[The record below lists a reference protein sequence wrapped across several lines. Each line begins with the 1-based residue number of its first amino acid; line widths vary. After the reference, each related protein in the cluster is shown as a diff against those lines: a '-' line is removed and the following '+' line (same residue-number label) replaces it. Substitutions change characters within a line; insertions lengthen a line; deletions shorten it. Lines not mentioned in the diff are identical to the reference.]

1 MGCRNVDEFMHI
13 LAVILFLPFFC
24 WGLYTLHRRFYYH
37 EDLSWAIEGA
47 TLSFLLLFYFVE
59 IRGLRLLHAGHFVLY
74 IFTLLGLFAAGI
86 ALYGHVA
93 ISFTSRILVDAVLAS
108 HDTAPDQP
116 RMGPAEM
123 LERQKEY
130 AAAIQEY
137 LVLARIYPR
146 RPEIHRR
153 IAENYLC
160 LNEPQEAI
168 PYFKRALKYSPK
180 NEQQLPTLNRLCEV
194 YEHHLGVPEQAHAL
208 LLEMLRK
215 NVDTAY
221 AEMLQRRLEHL
232 ESIAAP
238 SVHSE
243 QLQALDE
250 TTLEDETESREIPSP
265 APVSQ
270 VEPVIEALAPEMSE
284 IQEEEAHP
292 TAESFE
298 IAPMDAPLSVEEQEI
313 TAEEGA
319 GREQFQL
326 EAIDTPFSSEQEEGD
341 GVEKESKNKRFQV
354 EPIDIPFAQ
363 DEEEEKQVSGNES
376 PRESLCLEPI
386 DSSISQ
392 DDEENEEEE
401 PPSDSPPSSSTLSPL

>member
-74 IFTLLGLFAAGI
+74 IFNLLGLFVAGI

-153 IAENYLC
+153 IAENYLR

-232 ESIAAP
+232 ESVAMP
-238 SVHSE
+238 TVHSE

-250 TTLEDETESREIPSP
+250 TTLEDETESREILPP
-265 APVSQ
+265 ASVFQ
-270 VEPVIEALAPEMSE
+270 VEPVIEALTPE
-284 IQEEEAHP
+284 IEEEEVHP
-292 TAESFE
+292 TTESFE
-298 IAPMDAPLSVEEQEI
+298 IAPMDAPLSVEESEI
-313 TAEEGA
+313 TVEEGA
-319 GREQFQL
+319 GHEQVQL
-326 EAIDTPFSSEQEEGD
+326 EPIDAPFSLEQEEES
-341 GVEKESKNKRFQV
+341 GVEKESKNRRFQV
-354 EPIDIPFAQ
+354 EPIDMPFAQ

-376 PRESLCLEPI
+376 LRESLRLEPI
-386 DSSISQ
+386 DTSISQ